1 MKTIKINKV
10 QAYRKAL
17 GLKQSELSE
26 ILNISVP
33 MYSRKERRETAF
45 TDNEKVK
52 LLNFFK
58 RYFPNETMIVYFFN
72 IKVSKSK

>member
-1 MKTIKINKV
+1 METIKINKV

-58 RYFPNETMIVYFFN
+58 RYFPNENIDSLFF
-72 IKVSKSK
+72 

>member
-1 MKTIKINKV
+1 MEAIKINKV

-33 MYSRKERRETAF
+33 MYSRKERRGTAF
-45 TDNEKVK
+45 TDKEKVT
-52 LLNFFK
+52 LLNYFK
-58 RYFPNETMIVYFFN
+58 EYFPNETIDSLFF
-72 IKVSKSK
+72 